1 MYLLMKM
8 QNHTQTGIPAPEKS
22 PGSSSGAEAGSW
34 RVTQDVGVAPRSIT
48 VRFKHYKL
56 AYCVGYDKKGVF
68 LFGPATL
75 YCNGREI
82 AKLSSFD
89 EIRKELQKR
98 NLPLKGIPHI
108 TPQ

>member
-1 MYLLMKM
+1 M
-8 QNHTQTGIPAPEKS
+8 QNHTNMGFPAPNKS
-22 PGSSSGAEAGSW
+22 PGSSSRAEAGSW

-48 VRFKHYKL
+48 VRYKHYKL
-56 AYCVGYDKKGVF
+56 AYSVGYDKKGVF
-68 LFGPATL
+68 LFGPAAL
-75 YCNGREI
+75 YYNNRKI
-82 AKLSSFD
+82 AELNDFD